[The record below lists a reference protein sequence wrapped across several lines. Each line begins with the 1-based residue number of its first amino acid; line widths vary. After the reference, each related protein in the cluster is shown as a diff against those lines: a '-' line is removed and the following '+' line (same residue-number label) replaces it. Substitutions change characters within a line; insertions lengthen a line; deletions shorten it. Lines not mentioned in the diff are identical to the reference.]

1 MRFRTFIWW
10 VIFVAAL
17 GWIGYTVASA
27 GWTYYATQ
35 ELVDR
40 VLRES
45 SGRHRN
51 AFATGTQTALDA
63 LTTEVRN
70 SIVVASRRELFPV
83 QDEDVSVSANSA
95 GISATV
101 KWSYPVV
108 SYGGRDV
115 LVVPMSVQRSLV
127 PSP

>member
-1 MRFRTFIWW
+1 
-10 VIFVAAL
+10 
-17 GWIGYTVASA
+17 
-27 GWTYYATQ
+27 
-35 ELVDR
+35 
-40 VLRES
+40 
-45 SGRHRN
+45 
-51 AFATGTQTALDA
+51 LDA
-63 LTTEVRN
+63 LTSEVRN
-70 SIVVASRRELFPV
+70 SIVIASRRELFPV
-83 QDEDVSVSANSA
+83 QDENVSVSANSA